1 MKNLRKMI
9 AIAMLAM
16 AWQSCSCDPIVPVP
30 DGGTGGGLAGGAGGG
45 TAGGQGGGT
54 GGAGGQGGMG
64 GMGGMGGAGGAGGA
78 GGGAGGG
85 SGATQLTEY
94 VRNLIVTGT
103 SDTAQPRAAAEFE
116 GLPDDN
122 PITFSPAFFDGGS
135 N

>member
-1 MKNLRKMI
+1 MNRMRKMI

-30 DGGTGGGLAGGAGGG
+30 DGGTGGGGTAGGAGGG

-54 GGAGGQGGMG
+54 GGAG

-85 SGATQLTEY
+85 SGTTQLTEY
-94 VRNLIVTGT
+94 VRDLIVTGT
-103 SDTAQPRAAAEFE
+103 SDTAQPRPAAEFE

-122 PITFSPAFFDGGS
+122 PITFSPAFFDGGT